1 MGIVPMQKE
10 LMVVVGE
17 DEEKAVRSA
26 NDYLLY
32 ALCPD
37 QLNHVHH

>member
-17 DEEKAVRSA
+17 DEEKAVRV
-26 NDYLLY
+26 
-32 ALCPD
+32 C
-37 QLNHVHH
+37 

>member
-17 DEEKAVRSA
+17 DEEQAVRV
-26 NDYLLY
+26 
-32 ALCPD
+32 C
-37 QLNHVHH
+37 